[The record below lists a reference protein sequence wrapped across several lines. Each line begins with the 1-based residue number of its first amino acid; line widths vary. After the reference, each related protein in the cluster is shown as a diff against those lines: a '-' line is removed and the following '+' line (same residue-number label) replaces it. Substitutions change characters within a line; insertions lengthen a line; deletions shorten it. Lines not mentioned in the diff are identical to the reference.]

1 MYQVNK
7 TTGDIKQVGRLT
19 KGYIE
24 VGQEE
29 YEKLQR
35 LSLEDRQSIFVD
47 EVDNDAP
54 DSEYDNVQVNKK
66 LTVGKGNN
74 VFNSDGKEN
83 SATGAYIGMNPL
95 TAEQTFKLDALLGD
109 ASFTGKVAT
118 KDFDASGTATAR
130 SQKGNKSVIATL
142 EDVASAQVK
151 IKSPNDTIA
160 ISTDGDT
167 TTIDA
172 RIATALKAGIALF
185 PIGSGLTINAKGEV
199 GLDGAHAPFKFID
212 IWDASTNTPK
222 LSDATGQP
230 ETFYITHVPGTQNL
244 GSGAITFGIG
254 DWVMCQE
261 DVETNKPKYVKV
273 PMSEVLG
280 AITASMIKAGTLG
293 KGIAMDTDQ
302 PIKTTAGMESG
313 SLVTK
318 TITVVDIIVTGS
330 IVGQK

>member
-1 MYQVNK
+1 MYQINK
-7 TTGDIKQVGRLT
+7 ITGDIKQAKNLST
-19 KGYIE
+19 DYME
-24 VGQEE
+24 VTEE
-29 YEKLQR
+29 QYEKFKTLEAKER
-35 LSLEDRQSIFVD
+35 LAVFAAD
-47 EVDNDAP
+47 DA
-54 DSEYDNVQVNKK
+54 EFNNLKVNKK
-66 LTVGKGNN
+66 LTVSAGANS
-74 VFNSDGKEN
+74 FESDGSEN
-83 SATGAYIGMNPL
+83 KTNGGYIGQNPL
-95 TAEQTFKLDALLGD
+95 TATETFRLDALTGD
-109 ASFTGKVAT
+109 GNFSGNLTT

-130 SQKGNKSVIATL
+130 SQKGSKSKIATL

-160 ISTDGDT
+160 ISTEGDT

-302 PIKTTAGMESG
+302 SIKTTAGMESG